1 MFRERVCDF
10 EQIESVCSI
19 CQKTVK
25 LTKCRVRAKRKGSL
39 TCNVCGSRC
48 TSLYRTYGTWPTEEF
63 NQMDPQDQVTFMAEI
78 GALQNIKQ
86 IKAKAEMLFNRF
98 CKLEDSFS
106 EGGAFLPLKV

>member
-86 IKAKAEMLFNRF
+86 KNESR
-98 CKLEDSFS
+98 DVVQ
-106 EGGAFLPLKV
+106 PLLQA